1 MLVHDWL
8 HYHARLE
15 PEASFAVQEDRRLT
29 WARAQDSVRR
39 IANALAGAGLSPGDR
54 VAFLARNRL
63 EYPLL
68 YYGAFEAGV
77 VPVTLNFRLAPPEW
91 RFILQDAGAR
101 LLVAADEYAEALD
114 GLRADVPVERWVI
127 LGRARPGW
135 DAFEDW
141 IAAAS
146 RAPSRFRPS
155 PDADLY
161 QMYTSGTTGR
171 PKGAVLT
178 HRAIVDHLHQ
188 LRLAM
193 PLLPGERQLT
203 VMPLFHAGMA
213 IGLYH
218 AVACGAELVIHEAFE
233 PESVVRAMS
242 DEGIAVA
249 SLVPAMIQACCTG
262 VPDVADRSY
271 DSLRMMI
278 YGASPVAEST
288 LVRALEVF
296 DCDFGQGY
304 GMTETASCVT
314 FLLPEDHRRALAGRP
329 DLLLSAG
336 RPVLGTEVRI
346 VDADDR
352 PVGPGELGEIVA
364 RGPQLMRGYWKQPE
378 DTAEALRG
386 GWMHTGD
393 AGQLDDEGYLYVRD
407 RVKDMIVSGGENVY
421 PREVEDVLFHHPAVA
436 DAAVIGV
443 PDERWGETVR
453 AVVVLRPGAQV
464 SAESLMDFCR
474 GRIADYKRPRE
485 VAFLDA
491 LPRNPS
497 GKVLKRELREA
508 AWSGRNRRVGGS

>member
-1 MLVHDWL
+1 MLVQDWL
-8 HYHARLE
+8 HYHAHRR
-15 PEASFAVQEDRRLT
+15 PDAPFAVDGGRRLT
-29 WARAQDSVRR
+29 WAQAQASVRR
-39 IANALAGAGLSPGDR
+39 IANALIGAGISPGDR
-54 VAFLARNRL
+54 IAFLARNCL

-68 YYGAFEAGV
+68 YYGAFEAGA
-77 VPVTLNFRLAPPEW
+77 VPVSLNFRLAPPEW
-91 RFILQDAGAR
+91 RFILEDARVR
-101 LLVAADEYAEALD
+101 LVVAADEYTEALD
-114 GLRADVPVERWVI
+114 GLRSDVPALRWVV
-127 LGRARPGW
+127 LGAARPGW

-141 IAAAS
+141 IAAAATT
-146 RAPSRFRPS
+146 APGFRPA

-178 HRAIVDHLHQ
+178 QRAIVDHLHQ

-193 PLLPGERQLT
+193 PLFPGERQLT

-213 IGLYH
+213 IGLYN
-218 AVACGAELVIHEAFE
+218 AVAGGAELVIHQAFE
-233 PESVVRAMS
+233 PEAVVRAMS
-242 DEGIAVA
+242 EEGIAVA
-249 SLVPAMIQACCTG
+249 SLVPAMIQACC
-262 VPDVADRSY
+262 VELPDVADRSY
-271 DSLRMMI
+271 EALRLMV
-278 YGASPVAEST
+278 YGASPIAEST
-288 LVRALEVF
+288 LARALEVF
-296 DCDFGQGY
+296 GCEFGQGY

-346 VDADDR
+346 VDENDR
-352 PVGPGELGEIVA
+352 PLACGELGEIAA
-364 RGPQLMRGYWKQPE
+364 RGPQLMRGYWNLPDE
-378 DTAEALRG
+378 TAEALRG

-393 AGQLDDEGYLYVRD
+393 AGSFDDEGYLYVRD

-421 PREVEDVLFHHPAVA
+421 PREIEEVLFHHPAVA

-443 PDERWGETVR
+443 PDDRWGETVR
-453 AVVVLRPGAQV
+453 AVVVLRPGARA
-464 SAESLMDFCR
+464 SADELIAFCR
-474 GRIADYKRPRE
+474 GRIADYKRPRS

-508 AWSGRNRRVGGS
+508 AWSGRRRKVGGS